1 MRHDDIRDTTAD
13 ILTEICP
20 SVSIELTLQ
29 PLMGEQLQLLT
40 ANTEDEAQADIC
52 AQGFWGNKQQC
63 AFFDVRV
70 FNPLAPSYCQ
80 SSLTA
85 VYRRNENEQRRA
97 YEQRIIEIEH
107 GSFTPLVLSAT
118 GGMGQ
123 ATAVAYKRMASLLAE
138 KRGQSYCRTMGWL
151 QCVLNFSLIANPPNN
166 HSIYPFIDPLNH
178 LLLNSTHPIFTSWY
192 PLLSPYSFL
201 AHTPP
206 LHDRTT
212 SNTLVLLLS
221 PEQCR

>member
-40 ANTEDEAQADIC
+40 ANTEDEARADSC
-52 AQGFWGNKQQC
+52 AQGFWGNKQQR
-63 AFFDVRV
+63 AFFDLWV
-70 FNPLAPSYCQ
+70 FNPLAPSYCK
-80 SSLTA
+80 SSLTT
-85 VYRRNENEQRRA
+85 VYRRNENEKRRA

-123 ATAVAYKRMASLLAE
+123 AAAMAYKRMASLLAE
-138 KRGQSYCRTMGWL
+138 KRGQPYCRTMGWL
-151 QCVLNFSLIANPPNN
+151 RCVLNFSLIRSAIQCIRGARSARHRPGRLSLESP
-166 HSIYPFIDPLNH
+166 IDVAAEE
-178 LLLNSTHPIFTSWY
+178 SRISGY
-192 PLLSPYSFL
+192 
-201 AHTPP
+201 
-206 LHDRTT
+206 
-212 SNTLVLLLS
+212 
-221 PEQCR
+221 